1 MRNNLFFAGLL
12 ILFCLPAPLSHPA
25 DDQNMRFVSQ
35 AGGTWRDV
43 ACGGNRL
50 YAQHGLFLTIWDISS
65 PTSPVRLGKLQLS
78 GCAQFVKVQGDLA
91 YTANAFRQLQIVNV
105 SNPTSPFVISSLELS
120 SKPVGMDTS
129 GTLIYVAYDRYLRII
144 DAATPATP
152 TLRSSVSLGNGTY
165 GTASGVAVSG
175 GVDVSGGYTYVVTS
189 EGLRIVDVRNP
200 DNPVLLGLYSD
211 RYAYGDVVV
220 RENVAYYSGMGVFYV
235 VDVSDPLNPKLLGS
249 CQATSPR
256 GGAVA
261 VSGNYAYLGC
271 GHGLAVVD
279 ISVPT
284 TPTLCSYERIEGE
297 SANHIAISEG
307 TAYVTADGYGSYF
320 KAVDV
325 TDPYDPAIVWD
336 SGEAAAWTSTLAVSK
351 NIVAVGYSTGP
362 WFGDLRFYDV
372 TNPAAP
378 LLKERPSP
386 LFIMAPGP
394 MCFENRKLYI
404 RDYGDWAAGLE
415 IFDTSNPEAP
425 TRLGRHW
432 LSFSSSELAVS
443 KDFVYVWMGTTS
455 GLNIFD
461 ASDPTSL
468 TLCGSYTTSSSLYG
482 NRIVLSQHRAYTWA
496 EDLNNRVAHLLV
508 LDKTDPTSLTL
519 LGSYDTA
526 KNSAFDVIGNVVYL
540 LDGGQT
546 LKILDFADPAN
557 PVQLSSLDMNGGMI
571 RVSNGLAYILDDED
585 PYDASP
591 ATLRVVDVSNA
602 SAPVLRG
609 SLTVW
614 AGVSDFVAVGRL
626 AYLAAGEAGLLIV
639 RYTGGDSLS
648 AKCWDLY

>member
-1 MRNNLFFAGLL
+1 MRNNLLFTILL

-43 ACGGNRL
+43 ACEGNRL

-65 PTSPVRLGKLQLS
+65 PASPVRLGKLQLS
-78 GCAQFVKVQGDLA
+78 GCAQFIKVQGDLVYA
-91 YTANAFRQLQIVNV
+91 LNAFGLLQVVNV
-105 SNPTSPFVISSLELS
+105 GDSTNPFIVGSLNLS
-120 SKPVGMDTS
+120 FEPNAMDTA
-129 GTLIYVAYDRYLRII
+129 GTLIYVASDRYLRII

-152 TLRSSVSLGNGTY
+152 TLRGRVGLSNSAY
-165 GTASGVAVSG
+165 GASSGVGVSG

-189 EGLRIVDVRNP
+189 EGLRIVDVRDP

-211 RYAYGDVVV
+211 RYAYGGVVV
-220 RENVAYYSGMGVFYV
+220 RDNIAYYSGMGVFYV

-307 TAYVTADGYGSYF
+307 TAYVTAESYGSYF

-336 SGEAAAWTSTLAVSK
+336 PGEAAAWTSTLAVSQ
-351 NIVAVGYSTGP
+351 NIAAVGYPSGW
-362 WFGDLRFYDV
+362 WFGYLRFYDV
-372 TNPAAP
+372 TNPAVPQLLSSLSTQLP
-378 LLKERPSP
+378 LQ
-386 LFIMAPGP
+386 
-394 MCFENRKLYI
+394 MCFENKKLYLL
-404 RDYGDWAAGLE
+404 DYGDWGDDLE
-415 IFDTSNPEAP
+415 ILDTSNPEAP
-425 TRLGRHW
+425 VWLESHL
-432 LSFSSSELAVS
+432 LSFGSFGLAAS
-443 KDFVYVWMGTTS
+443 NDFVYVWMGITS
-455 GLNIFD
+455 GLNILD
-461 ASDPTSL
+461 ASNPTSL
-468 TLCGSYTTSSSLYG
+468 TLCGSYTTSFTPYEG
-482 NRIVLSQHRAYTWA
+482 RIVLSQDRAYTW
-496 EDLNNRVAHLLV
+496 VADVNSKVARLLV

-526 KNSAFDVIGNVVYL
+526 KNSAFDVIGDIVYL
-540 LDGGQT
+540 LDGGLT

-557 PVQLSSLDMNGGMI
+557 PVQFGSLDIGGGMI

-591 ATLRVVDVSNA
+591 AVLRVVDVGNA

-614 AGVSDFVAVGRL
+614 AGVSDFVAVGKF

>member
-1 MRNNLFFAGLL
+1 
-12 ILFCLPAPLSHPA
+12 
-25 DDQNMRFVSQ
+25 
-35 AGGTWRDV
+35 
-43 ACGGNRL
+43 
-50 YAQHGLFLTIWDISS
+50 
-65 PTSPVRLGKLQLS
+65 
-78 GCAQFVKVQGDLA
+78 
-91 YTANAFRQLQIVNV
+91 
-105 SNPTSPFVISSLELS
+105 
-120 SKPVGMDTS
+120 
-129 GTLIYVAYDRYLRII
+129 
-144 DAATPATP
+144 
-152 TLRSSVSLGNGTY
+152 
-165 GTASGVAVSG
+165 
-175 GVDVSGGYTYVVTS
+175 
-189 EGLRIVDVRNP
+189 
-200 DNPVLLGLYSD
+200 
-211 RYAYGDVVV
+211 
-220 RENVAYYSGMGVFYV
+220 
-235 VDVSDPLNPKLLGS
+235 VSDPLNPKLLGS

-279 ISVPT
+279 ISVST

-307 TAYVTADGYGSYF
+307 TAYVTADRNWSYF

-336 SGEAAAWTSTLAVSK
+336 SGKVAVWTSTLAVSQ
-351 NIVAVGYSTGP
+351 NIAAVGYPVGIGM
-362 WFGDLRFYDV
+362 GDFRLYDV

-404 RDYGDWAAGLE
+404 RDYGDWLAGLE

-425 TRLGRHW
+425 TRLGGHW

-482 NRIVLSQHRAYTWA
+482 NRIVLSQDRAYTWA
-496 EDLNNRVAHLLV
+496 EDVNNRVAHLLV

-519 LGSYDTA
+519 LGSYDWPAT
-526 KNSAFDVIGNVVYL
+526 NGDFDVVGNIVYL
-540 LDGGQT
+540 LDGQWRQK

-557 PVQLSSLDMNGGMI
+557 PVQFSSLDMNGGMI

-591 ATLRVVDVSNA
+591 ATLRVVDVGNA

-609 SLTVW
+609 SFTVW
-614 AGVSDFVAVGRL
+614 AGVSDFVAVGKL
-626 AYLAAGEAGLLIV
+626 AYLAAGDAGFLIV
-639 RYTGGDSLS
+639 RYTGGDLLS